1 MVHILQPHLTGKP
14 LDGLQSSTL
23 KGNGR
28 VELSSVDLGQASIS
42 QNEATME
49 KAGGADGAGVVRHEN
64 GAGSVGRDAGGEAPR
79 VVNMVLSGPRVLK
92 PDVF

>member
-42 QNEATME
+42 QNEAAVE
-49 KAGGADGAGVVRHEN
+49 KSGRGDGAGVVRHEN
-64 GAGSVGRDAGGEAPR
+64 GAGSVGRDAGGEVPR
-79 VVNMVLSGPRVLK
+79 IVNVVLTSPRVLK